1 VVISFHSL
9 EDRMAKRSFRA
20 QGSRDVEPA
29 EPAHFDQTRGHR
41 QRRRAR
47 AQPALAFG
55 QAARGGKAAR
65 MTSPVAET
73 KAVVDSGGARRRL
86 SFGLIGLI
94 VLGVTLVATA
104 HVAVHAKRIE
114 VAIALGKE
122 ERAFRELTLQRRH
135 LEIEIGMLKD
145 PARIIAIAR
154 DQLGMRPPAPVD
166 IRVGGNP

>member
-1 VVISFHSL
+1 
-9 EDRMAKRSFRA
+9 
-20 QGSRDVEPA
+20 
-29 EPAHFDQTRGHR
+29 
-41 QRRRAR
+41 
-47 AQPALAFG
+47 
-55 QAARGGKAAR
+55 

-73 KAVVDSGGARRRL
+73 KAVVESGGARRRL
-86 SFGLIGLI
+86 SLGLIGLI

-154 DQLGMRPPAPVD
+154 DHLGMRPPAPVD
-166 IRVGGNP
+166 IHASVEARRVGSPTALPAADHGGRVWEPSQGSHEGRR